1 MKKLILAGLIVLGL
15 SGHTT
20 ALEVTGQARV
30 IDGDTLNLE
39 GISVRLHGIDAPES
53 AQRCRDER
61 GHDYACGER
70 AAARLRSLVGTSPV
84 TCEGREFDQYRR
96 LIAVCR
102 SGVTELNHA
111 MVIEGHAWAFVRFS
125 EDYIAA
131 EHEARSAK
139 RGVFAANNQP
149 PWDFRLSAWSAAQ
162 ALSQRQD
169 CPIKGNVNR
178 SGERIYHM
186 PWQPDYARIR
196 MDQGEGKRWFCD
208 ENEAVAAGWRK
219 AAR

>member
-111 MVIEGHAWAFVRFS
+111 MVVEGHAWAFVRFS

-149 PWDFRLSAWSAAQ
+149 PGIF
-162 ALSQRQD
+162 
-169 CPIKGNVNR
+169 V
-178 SGERIYHM
+178 
-186 PWQPDYARIR
+186 
-196 MDQGEGKRWFCD
+196 
-208 ENEAVAAGWRK
+208 
-219 AAR
+219 